1 MDMFL
6 NTSVRSRRLPMDLS
20 VILRG
25 CLRGS
30 LLFFIVLLVPSSLY
44 SQVGKEIAK
53 VFSLKGVVEVRSGGD
68 AGSWVVVEK
77 GTLLHDGDEVRT
89 AKGARVGLKFNEG
102 KLLRLRENTYLKVQ
116 APTDEAQNGK
126 VDLVTGVIHLFSREK
141 GGSPAVDTRDVSAAI
156 RGTEVVFEKTDNDTK
171 VVVLEGNVELAN
183 AHGQVELGKGE
194 QGKATEN
201 SAPTKSIIVNPEK
214 EVQWALYYPLLD
226 NADAGVAGQKPSA
239 LGRIDTM
246 IAAGEVS
253 SAEKELDVITDASLS
268 DEVLVRR
275 AIVAVIQ
282 NQQEAALRH
291 IEGVHSYTS
300 KSALA
305 RSYVHQSLRQ
315 LELAKEWA
323 LKSVHLDPHN
333 GLAWA
338 RLAEL
343 ELGFGNLKESQDYAT
358 KAISLSSQ
366 NSYVHSVMGFVNLT
380 QGEIEE
386 ARSSFERA
394 VNLDSED
401 GTPRMGL
408 GLVKVRQGDLS
419 GGREE
424 FEVAAGLEPS
434 RGLYRSYLG
443 KAFFESE
450 DEESSDKEY
459 DRAIALDPNDPT
471 PYLYRA
477 FSRLAENRVVE
488 ALGDV
493 EDSISRNNNRA
504 VYRSSMLL
512 DQDSSVRSTSL
523 AEVFQQLGFSRIAQ
537 LEAMKSIGEDYT
549 NFGAHRLLS
558 QSYEGDFY
566 KDTQFTEDTVADI
579 MAPLSLNVFQG
590 LSGYSSDASF
600 NEYAALFDR
609 DQTRTGLN
617 TSWASFDDQANANFF
632 NIGKTGPLGY
642 YAGYKTLYARGSKSN
657 GDYARLHRFD
667 LAGQYQISSTD
678 RVLSKVS
685 YTSSDDQVPSVGAA
699 SDDFAAS
706 VASHHILSAGF
717 ELITR
722 FEYFKRNYDAFNR
735 NTERR
740 LQTFTTVDDVAS
752 MFSDNVVGVSERD
765 QVDTKTYSYGAQLI
779 RDYGNFSWVLG
790 SDFFNINGSS
800 DDQSY
805 VTLDPTGVYQ
815 GATAPL
821 NSASS
826 YNSFSHSSYLYT
838 TWNAASWVDL
848 NLGGNYTG
856 IELPQYDVIAPYLD
870 GTRKENLFSPKLG
883 FSLYPEENTTVRGAY
898 FKGLGS
904 PNIVSPGG
912 IEPTLVGSFSQ
923 KFGDLPGAKSETYG
937 IGVDHKIPK
946 KAYFGA
952 EYLYRDLSR
961 ELVDVTNQVNL
972 DFDTLSE
979 RVSYQGVGEPNN
991 KREHIVRAY
1000 SYHIMSD
1007 RWSFTSD
1014 YAHWNL
1020 NDVSLNGHNILNK
1033 GMFSLNYFD
1042 TSRWFGFLR
1051 TTIRNQDLKNRVG
1064 FNDGETTFTLHD
1076 IGIGYRLAHR
1086 HGAIRAVLRNLTG
1099 ENNFQYEDR
1108 GREAP
1113 VYSGFNAG
1121 IEASVNF

>member
-1 MDMFL
+1 MF
-6 NTSVRSRRLPMDLS
+6 
-20 VILRG
+20 
-25 CLRGS
+25 
-30 LLFFIVLLVPSSLY
+30 LLVPPALY
-44 SQVGKEIAK
+44 SQDGKEIAK
-53 VFSLKGVVEVRSGGD
+53 VFSVKGVVEVRSGGD
-68 AGSWVVVEK
+68 AGSWIGVEK
-77 GTLLHDGDEVRT
+77 GTLLRDGDEVRT
-89 AKGARVGLKFNEG
+89 AKGARVGVKFNEG

-116 APTDEAQNGK
+116 APTEEAQNGK

-141 GGSPAVDTRDVSAAI
+141 GGSPVVDTRDVSAAI
-156 RGTEVVFEKTDNDTK
+156 RGTEVVFEKTDADTR

-183 AHGQVELGKGE
+183 AHGQVALGKGE
-194 QGKATEN
+194 QGRANQTT
-201 SAPTKSIIVNPEK
+201 APTKSIIVNPEK
-214 EVQWALYYPLLD
+214 EVQWALYYPLFDD
-226 NADAGVAGQKPSA
+226 NGKAQGP
-239 LGRIDTM
+239 LGRVDEM

-253 SAEKELDVITDASLS
+253 AAKKALGAITEVSLG
-268 DEVLVRR
+268 DDVLVRR
-275 AIVAVIQ
+275 AIIAVIQ

-291 IEGVHSYTS
+291 IEGVRTHTS

-305 RSYVHQSLRQ
+305 RAYVHQSLRQ
-315 LELAKEWA
+315 MDQAKEWA
-323 LKSVHLDPHN
+323 LKSVHLDSQN
-333 GLAWA
+333 GTAWA

-343 ELGFGNLKESQDYAT
+343 ELGFGNLKESHEYAT
-358 KAISLSSQ
+358 KAVSLSSRS
-366 NSYVHSVMGFVNLT
+366 SYVNSVMGFVNLT
-380 QGEIEE
+380 RGEIDD

-408 GLVKVRQGDLS
+408 GLVKVRQGDLT

-424 FEVAAGLEPS
+424 FEAAAGLEPS

-450 DEESSDKEY
+450 DEMSSDKEY
-459 DRAIALDPNDPT
+459 ERAIELDPNDPT

-537 LEAMKSIGEDYT
+537 LEAMKSISKDYT

-590 LSGYSSDASF
+590 LSGYSSDASL

-609 DQTRTGLN
+609 DQTRTGLS
-617 TSWASFDDQANANFF
+617 TSWASFDDQARANFF
-632 NIGKTGPLGY
+632 NVGKTGPLGY

-657 GDYARLHRFD
+657 GDYARQHRFD

-678 RVLSKVS
+678 RILSKVS
-685 YTSSDDQVPSVGAA
+685 YTSSDDQVPTVGAA

-706 VASHHILSAGF
+706 VASHHLLSAGF

-722 FEYFKRNYDAFNR
+722 FEYFKRNYDAFDMDAG
-735 NTERR
+735 RR
-740 LQTFTTVDDVAS
+740 LQTFTSVDDVAS
-752 MFSDNVVGVSERD
+752 LFSDNVVRVSQTD
-765 QVDTKTYSYGAQLI
+765 QVDTKTYNYGAQLI
-779 RDYGNFSWVLG
+779 RDYGKFSWVLG
-790 SDFFNINGSS
+790 SDFFNINGKS
-800 DDQSY
+800 DDRSH
-805 VTLDPTGVYQ
+805 VVLDPTGIYQ
-815 GATAPL
+815 GVTAPL
-821 NSASS
+821 NSDSS

-838 TWNAASWVDL
+838 TWNAASWVDI
-848 NLGGNYTG
+848 NAGANYSG
-856 IELPQYDVIAPYLD
+856 IEMPQNDVISPYLD
-870 GTRKENLFSPKLG
+870 GTRKENLLSPKLG
-883 FSLYPEENTTVRGAY
+883 FSLYPEENTTIRGAY
-898 FKGLGS
+898 FRGLGS
-904 PNIVSPGG
+904 PNVVSPGG

-937 IGVDHKIPK
+937 IGIDHKIPK
-946 KAYFGA
+946 KAYFGV
-952 EYLYRDLSR
+952 EYLYRDLAR
-961 ELVDVTNQVNL
+961 QLVDVTNQVNL
-972 DFDTLSE
+972 DINALTE
-979 RVSYQGVGEPNN
+979 TVSYQGVGQPNN
-991 KREHIVRAY
+991 NREHIIRAY
-1000 SYHIMSD
+1000 SYHVMSD
-1007 RWSFTSD
+1007 RWSFSSD
-1014 YAHWNL
+1014 YGYWNF
-1020 NDVSLNGHNILNK
+1020 NNVSLNGYNVTNK
-1033 GMFSLNYFD
+1033 GTFSLNYFD

-1064 FNDGETTFTLHD
+1064 FDDGETTFTLHD
-1076 IGIGYRLAHR
+1076 IGVGYRLAHR
-1086 HGAIRAVLRNLTG
+1086 RGAIRAVLRNLTG
-1099 ENNFQYEDR
+1099 EHNFQFEDR